1 MFKLIAGIVV
11 AFIAITFLTS
21 FMEPMVE
28 QIGISRG
35 CNSLNCPGFIA
46 SDATTASCAVGNRTY
61 DPDIETPSTPAC
73 TTIVLL
79 PFILVAAVIL
89 AVLFGILY
97 GDQTPMPRPYW
108 VVET

>member
-28 QIGISRG
+28 QIGIGRG
-35 CNSLNCPGFIA
+35 CNSLNCPGFIDN
-46 SDATTASCAVGNRTY
+46 DAITASCAVGNRSY
-61 DPDIETPSTPAC
+61 DPDIETSSPAAC
-73 TTIVLL
+73 NTIILL

-89 AVLFGILY
+89 GILFDILY
-97 GDQTPMPRPYW
+97 GESPQQQAFR
-108 VVET
+108 